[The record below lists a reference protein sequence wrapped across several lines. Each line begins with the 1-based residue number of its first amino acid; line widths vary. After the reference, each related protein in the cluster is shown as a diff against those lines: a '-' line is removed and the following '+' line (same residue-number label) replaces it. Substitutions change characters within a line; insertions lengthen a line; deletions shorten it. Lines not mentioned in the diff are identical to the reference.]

1 MRHPLDLLRTLVLIV
16 VGLTLPLEYSR
27 VELAGFPL
35 TPNKVAAAAL
45 LGFVALQWALERR
58 PARRDVKRLWV
69 LFLAG
74 AIAIGAVHSILRGLP
89 AGAVL
94 AILATWYTL
103 ILFYFMLILTL
114 DSRRS
119 VELLYVAFI
128 LGSILAAVSGWLGIG
143 AEVESVKYGER
154 LSGEGGNPNLLA
166 FNLIVGIAA
175 TVSFYFTARRAW
187 VKMLCAVGIVLMVA
201 GVFGSLS
208 RTAYLT
214 LFIAAGFWAIR
225 FRRVDF
231 IKYAAPFLIVV
242 VLAFAL
248 APERYSERLFS
259 LTPEGIAED
268 RSAASRFK
276 NLPSIFTA
284 IVRNPII
291 GVGLGGFPSWAEEKG
306 YYAKQVHNAFLQV
319 FVDHGVAGGVP
330 FAAIFL
336 LCWAEFVRASRIGRR
351 LRHLHDR
358 ELAILRMRAMML
370 EVAML
375 SAFVISQSQPSMR
388 HKGLWMLFA
397 TSTAILGLARARA
410 RELVPEPEPAWHPGL
425 AYERAPAPSDASGG

>member
-1 MRHPLDLLRTLVLIV
+1 MRHPLDLIRTLVLVV
-16 VGLTLPLEYSR
+16 VGLTLPLEYTQ
-27 VELAGFPL
+27 LDLGGFPL
-35 TPNKVAAAAL
+35 TPNKLAAAAL
-45 LGFVALQWALERR
+45 LGFVALQWALQRR
-58 PARRDVKRLWV
+58 PPHRDAKRLWV
-69 LFLAG
+69 LFLVG
-74 AIAIGAVHSILRGLP
+74 AIGIGVVHSLLRGLP
-89 AGAVL
+89 TGPVL

-103 ILFYFMLILTL
+103 VLFYFTLILTL
-114 DSRRS
+114 DSRRA

-128 LGSILAAVSGWLGIG
+128 LGSIVAAVSGWLGFG
-143 AEVESVKYGER
+143 SEVESVKYGER

-166 FNLIVGIAA
+166 FNLIVSVAA

-187 VKMLCAVGIVLMVA
+187 VKTLCAAAIVLMVA
-201 GVFGSLS
+201 GIFGSLS
-208 RTAYLT
+208 RSAYLT

-231 IKYAAPFLIVV
+231 IKYAVPFILVV

-276 NLPSIFTA
+276 NLPSIFAA
-284 IVRNPII
+284 IIRNPIL
-291 GVGLGGFPSWAEEKG
+291 GVGLGGFPSWAEQHG

-319 FVDHGVAGGVP
+319 FVDHGLVGVVP
-330 FAAIFL
+330 FVAIFF
-336 LCWAEFVRASRIGRR
+336 LCWGEFVRAARIGRR
-351 LRHLHDR
+351 LRDLRDR
-358 ELAILRMRAMML
+358 ELGILRMRAMML
-370 EVAML
+370 EVAMMG
-375 SAFVISQSQPSMR
+375 AFVMSQSQPSMR

-410 RELVPEPEPAWHPGL
+410 RELIPEPEPAWHPGL